1 MSHGD
6 LTRAPAR
13 LTASAAGGAPETQ
26 PRFPGHPE
34 GGTSP
39 QVARQ
44 GRESRTSGLTAFVE
58 KLHALLARTLLP
70 RKPGPKPK
78 AKQEAK
84 RN

>member
-1 MSHGD
+1 MRHGD
-6 LTRAPAR
+6 FTRAAAR
-13 LTASAAGGAPETQ
+13 LPASAAGGAPQTQ
-26 PRFPGHPE
+26 RCFPGHPE

-44 GRESRTSGLTAFVE
+44 GRESRTSGLTPFVE

-78 AKQEAK
+78 PKQEAK
-84 RN
+84 PN